1 MHLFIDFDGTIT
13 QSDTIDALVQNAT
26 RATGNHDFV
35 YKYTWT
41 TIVKAWENDMKAY
54 KREHPFPSPRKLS
67 EVLAWLEGQRAVE
80 EASIQK
86 INAYNIFK
94 GADSTTLFNAGRQA
108 VAEGQVKL
116 RKGFREF
123 IQHLE
128 RVGIEVTIV
137 SVNWSED
144 WIRGCISPA
153 TPNILSNTIDSTG
166 KIVPSKVM
174 KRSAL
179 MLTGTDKAQEVML
192 SVRGTPDGES
202 GSFSYIGDSLTDLQ
216 CLIECKN
223 GIVMTDSPE
232 QSDLYQAMV
241 DLSHEV
247 PHVSDQYGRRFAW
260 ARDFD
265 EFLQFYPRNSSD
277 VSVLPQ
283 TRSRAHLTESEEA

>member
-13 QSDTIDALVQNAT
+13 QSDTIDILVQYAIWS
-26 RATGNHDFV
+26 TGKRESV
-35 YKYTWT
+35 YKDTWT
-41 TIVKAWENDMKAY
+41 QIVKAWEDDMKAY
-54 KREHPFPSPRKLS
+54 KREHPFPVKRS

-80 EASIQK
+80 EASIQR
-86 INAYNIFK
+86 INASNIFE
-94 GADSTTLFNAGRQA
+94 GADFMTLFGAGRQA
-108 VAEGQVKL
+108 VAEGHVKL
-116 RKGFREF
+116 RKGFLEF

-128 RVGIEVTIV
+128 QAGIEVTIV

-153 TPNILSNTIDSTG
+153 TPNILSNTIDLTG
-166 KIVPSKVM
+166 KIVPSKGTR
-174 KRSAL
+174 RSADRL
-179 MLTGTDKAQEVML
+179 MLTGGDKVQEVML
-192 SVRGTPDGES
+192 SVLGTPDGES
-202 GSFSYIGDSLTDLQ
+202 GSLSYIGDSLTDLL

-247 PHVSDQYGRRFAW
+247 PHASDYYGRTKSRFAW

-265 EFLQFYPRNSSD
+265 GIL
-277 VSVLPQ
+277 
-283 TRSRAHLTESEEA
+283 AHLTESEEA